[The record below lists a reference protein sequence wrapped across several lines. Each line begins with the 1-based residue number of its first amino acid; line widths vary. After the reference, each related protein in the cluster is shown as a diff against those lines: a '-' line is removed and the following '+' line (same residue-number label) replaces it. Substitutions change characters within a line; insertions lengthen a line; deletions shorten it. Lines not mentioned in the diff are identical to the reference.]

1 MNQCEDKSRLE
12 RHAQLHE
19 DHLQSM
25 VNQRDWVLR
34 VTVKTKQEAQELLEW
49 LYAKDKPMLAT
60 LHSIEYPA
68 KD

>member
-25 VNQRDWVLR
+25 VNQRDSVLR
-34 VTVKTKQEAQELLEW
+34 VTVKTKRKAQELLEW
-49 LYAKDKPMLAT
+49 LDAKDKPMQAT